1 MVVQGAQKNNTRR
14 ACPYASL
21 SMCCILRLPLLY
33 SPAYHELQTEAWQT
47 VPRKFSVARRIF
59 ITLTLLFAMV
69 LTGVAVSM
77 YITVAASVETAVLGN
92 ITRDMALAARDF
104 EIWLSAKTGT
114 LETLRHAALLL
125 ANDPVS
131 LQTLLADA
139 TEADPDIPWIYFG
152 TTKRTGRNTMLSDG
166 VVRSGNGYY
175 VDGSGWTPGRDYD
188 WTGRPWF
195 IQSKVYPNIV
205 IGSPYTDDATG
216 ETVVSISL
224 ACRLEDGTL
233 FGVLGADVRLSRLT
247 TVVSMR
253 RFTPNSRSYLV
264 DRDGYFVTGEER
276 ISQESIIPG
285 PNVFSDDSPL
295 TGMKASMNA
304 YDRTSGFLLKERLFY
319 ASSRVPRTNW
329 LIIAAGPIADVAE
342 PVYRFYRALLV
353 ISGIAMLA
361 AMGFALLETR
371 FLSRPIEKLKQG
383 AIALAAGD
391 LAHRVTI
398 ETNDEFGE
406 LGEFFNHVAVS
417 LKTDINRINEQR
429 DEIERYSQTL
439 EKKVFERT
447 MDLKEVN
454 RLLRLRN
461 DQMEEEV
468 QMAAA
473 VQRKIVPTEA
483 ELPKVRGLSFGARY
497 LAMENVGGDLYD
509 VLDQGDGLFAFIIGD
524 VSGHGIPAAL
534 IAAMAKVSFRAHAT
548 AGRSPD
554 EVMADVNKDLC
565 ELIGGETYF
574 VSAFLAILDSTT
586 GKLSF
591 ANAGHPPAYLRRA
604 EGQIVELDARDG
616 QLLGIADDF
625 IGGSDSTIMET
636 GDRLFMYTDGI
647 IEARSPS
654 GQFYD
659 TPRLRDFF
667 SEHGS
672 DDPANFAGSLLDDV
686 QAFCNGA
693 NQSDDR
699 AVLIVGFDGAADTG
713 IYHDANDSL
722 EGASAMMTEGLT
734 EEAASILEDLRK
746 RRPEDPRIMNTL
758 ALVRLKMG
766 DSAGAERL
774 LRTATCIAPEM
785 TEYADNLAAIIAS
798 KET

>member
-1 MVVQGAQKNNTRR
+1 M
-14 ACPYASL
+14 
-21 SMCCILRLPLLY
+21 PLHY

-77 YITVAASVETAVLGN
+77 YLTVAASVETAVLGN

-114 LETLRHAALLL
+114 LETLRHAALLMV
-125 ANDPVS
+125 NDPAG
-131 LQTLLADA
+131 LQPLLAAA
-139 TEADPDIPWIYFG
+139 TEADPDVPWIYFG
-152 TTKRTGRNTMLSDG
+152 TATRAGLNTVLSDG
-166 VVRSGNGYY
+166 VVRSGSGYY
-175 VDGSGWTPGRDYD
+175 VDGSGWTPDRDYD
-188 WTGRPWF
+188 WTVRPWF
-195 IQSKVYPNIV
+195 IQSRTYPNIV
-205 IGSPYTDDATG
+205 IGSPYSDDATG

-233 FGVLGADVRLSRLT
+233 FGVIGADVRLSRLT

-264 DRDGYFVTGEER
+264 DRDGYFVTGEDR

-285 PNVFSDDSPL
+285 PNVFSADSPL

-319 ASSRVPRTNW
+319 ASSRVPRTSW

-417 LKTDINRINEQR
+417 LKTDMDRINEQR

-447 MDLKEVN
+447 LDLKEAN

-461 DQMEEEV
+461 YQMEEEM

-483 ELPKVRGLSFGARY
+483 ELPKVQGLSFGARY

-509 VLDQGDGLFAFIIGD
+509 VLDQGNGQFAFIIGD

-548 AGRSPD
+548 PGRKPD
-554 EVMADVNKDLC
+554 EIMADANRDLC

-586 GKLSF
+586 GGLSF
-591 ANAGHPPAYLRRA
+591 ANAGHPPAYIRRA
-604 EGQIVELDARDG
+604 KGQIVELDVQEG
-616 QLLGIADDF
+616 QLLGIAEDF
-625 IGGSDSTIMET
+625 IGSSDSTIMEK

-659 TPRLRDFF
+659 IPRLTDFF
-667 SEHGS
+667 AEHG
-672 DDPANFAGSLLDDV
+672 DADPSYFAGSLLADV
-686 QAFCNGA
+686 QTFCDGA
-693 NQSDDR
+693 SQSDDR
-699 AVLIVGFDGAADTG
+699 AVLVIGFDGASDTSA
-713 IYHDANDSL
+713 YHDSNDSL
-722 EGASAMMTEGLT
+722 ESASAMMNDGFT
-734 EEAASILEDLRK
+734 EEAALILENLRK

-758 ALVRLKMG
+758 ALARLKLG

-774 LRTATCIAPEM
+774 LRTATCMAPEI
-785 TEYADNLAAIIAS
+785 TEYAKNLADLVSA

>member
-1 MVVQGAQKNNTRR
+1 M
-14 ACPYASL
+14 
-21 SMCCILRLPLLY
+21 
-33 SPAYHELQTEAWQT
+33 
-47 VPRKFSVARRIF
+47 PRNFSVARRIF

-114 LETLRHAALLL
+114 LETLRHAALLM
-125 ANDPVS
+125 ADDPVG
-131 LQTLLADA
+131 LQTLLASA
-139 TEADPDIPWIYFG
+139 TEADPDVPWIYFG
-152 TTKRTGRNTMLSDG
+152 TASRSERNEVLSDG
-166 VVRSGNGYY
+166 VVRSGSGYY
-175 VDGSGWTPGRDYD
+175 VDGSGWTPGKDYD
-188 WTGRPWF
+188 WTERPWF
-195 IQSKVYPNIV
+195 NQSKAYPNIV
-205 IGSPYTDDATG
+205 IGSPYTDETTK

-224 ACRLEDGTL
+224 ACRLADGTL
-233 FGVLGADVRLSRLT
+233 FGVMGADVRLSRLT

-264 DRDGYFVTGEER
+264 NRDGFFVTGEER
-276 ISQESIIPG
+276 ISEESIIPG

-295 TGMKASMNA
+295 AGMKTSMNA
-304 YDRTSGFLLKERLFY
+304 YDRTSGFLLKQRLFY

-361 AMGFALLETR
+361 AVGFALLETR
-371 FLSRPIEKLKQG
+371 FLSKPIEKLKQG
-383 AIALAAGD
+383 AIALAAGN
-391 LAHRVTI
+391 LAHRVDI
-398 ETNDEFGE
+398 ETKDEFGE

-417 LKTDINRINEQR
+417 LKTDMDRINEQR

-483 ELPKVRGLSFGARY
+483 ELPKGRGLSFGARY

-509 VLDQGDGLFAFIIGD
+509 VLDQGNGRFAFIIGD

-548 AGRSPD
+548 PGRAPD

-574 VSAFLAILDSTT
+574 VSAFLAILDVAT

-591 ANAGHPPAYLRRA
+591 TNAGHPPAYLRHANGR
-604 EGQIVELDARDG
+604 IVELDVRDG
-616 QLLGIADDF
+616 QLLGIAEDF
-625 IGGSDSTIMET
+625 IGGSDSTIMGKGE
-636 GDRLFMYTDGI
+636 RLFMYTDGI
-647 IEARSPS
+647 IEARSPE
-654 GQFYD
+654 GKFYD
-659 TPRLRDFF
+659 TPRLTDFF
-667 SEHGS
+667 SRHGGA
-672 DDPANFAGSLLDDV
+672 DPAHFAGSLLDDV
-686 QAFCNGA
+686 QAFCAGA
-693 NQSDDR
+693 SQSDDR
-699 AVLIVGFDGAADTG
+699 AVLVVGFDEDTDTSD
-713 IYHDANDSL
+713 YHDTNGSLDS
-722 EGASAMMTEGLT
+722 ASAMMDNGLT
-734 EEAASILEDLRK
+734 EEAALILEDLRK
-746 RRPEDPRIMNTL
+746 RRPEDPRIMNSL
-758 ALVRLKMG
+758 ALVRLKLG
-766 DSAGAERL
+766 DAAGAERL
-774 LRTATCIAPEM
+774 LRTATCMAPDI
-785 TEYADNLAAIIAS
+785 TEYAKNLADIISS
-798 KET
+798 KDT